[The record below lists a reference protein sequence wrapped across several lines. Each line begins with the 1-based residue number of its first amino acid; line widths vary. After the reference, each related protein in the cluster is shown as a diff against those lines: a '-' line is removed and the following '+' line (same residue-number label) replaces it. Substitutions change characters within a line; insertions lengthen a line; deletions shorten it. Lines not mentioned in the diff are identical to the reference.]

1 MDEKQVRTTLL
12 IGIIGVIVATGVR
25 EMMHNHKV
33 EILKRKRILDGMGM
47 DVEAIHNAADH
58 VNNRIE
64 RGEIRS
70 LDELRDAVTTE
81 IAFQKMA
88 IREDPAEKQD

>member
-1 MDEKQVRTTLL
+1 MDEKRVRTTLL
-12 IGIIGVIVATGVR
+12 LGIVGVVVATGVR
-25 EMMHNHKV
+25 EMIHNHRV
-33 EILKRKRILDGMGM
+33 EVYKRKRILDGMGM

-58 VNNRIE
+58 VNTRIE

-81 IAFQKMA
+81 VAFQKMA
-88 IREDPAEKQD
+88 IREDPAEKSD